1 MESKDLGIVLCTVT
15 IFISESM
22 PITDLLIFLFFHH
35 SLIVDSSQPS
45 RRTTL
50 INDKDRVPIRNGSW
64 SSSSLW
70 TTQKPQEGA
79 DWLTCRNLRFSRKYS
94 NEFLLKGLDRNTK
107 CVSLSL
113 GQPRAAVESGLGAVE
128 EIGWL
133 VTLSIRFFI
142 KCISATPASTH
153 KTGISWSQMLSHLFL
168 LLETSFPLSIFDIH
182 GSCNTQTHTR
192 SLFIHS
198 RSVLVANFS
207 DYFFNRG
214 SQKKSRKHFLADP
227 TTNCHSTHVAVVA
240 CDFLRNVSPTAA
252 MRE

>member
-1 MESKDLGIVLCTVT
+1 MESKDLGIVLCAVT

-113 GQPRAAVESGLGAVE
+113 GQPRAAVESCRDWGLA
-128 EIGWL
+128 GWWL
-133 VTLSIRFFI
+133 WVSGFFI
-142 KCISATPASTH
+142 KCISAMPASTH

-182 GSCNTQTHTR
+182 GSCNTQTHTIT
-192 SLFIHS
+192 LYPLT
-198 RSVLVANFS
+198 VCFS
-207 DYFFNRG
+207 CEFFR
-214 SQKKSRKHFLADP
+214 L
-227 TTNCHSTHVAVVA
+227 
-240 CDFLRNVSPTAA
+240 LL
-252 MRE
+252 